1 MGLDSTKDG
10 SFLVA
15 TTANYL
21 MVYKTAVGNVNGYL
35 TSLKKLK
42 LKPAKIELS
51 EEIKDKYGL
60 HDFNFTKAKFDN
72 PFDSEE
78 KYIIST
84 VGRCLLMWSIEDV
97 FNGNIEPKVRAIFE
111 KL

>member
-10 SFLVA
+10 SYLVA

-51 EEIKDKYGL
+51 EEIINKYNL
-60 HDFNFTKAKFDN
+60 HDLTFTKAKFDN
-72 PFDSEE
+72 PYESEE

-84 VGRCLLMWSIEDV
+84 VGQCLLMWSIEDI
-97 FNGNIEPKVRAIFE
+97 FNGNTEPKVFIFI
-111 KL
+111 KS

>member
-1 MGLDSTKDG
+1 LGLDSTKDG
-10 SFLVA
+10 SYLVA

-51 EEIKDKYGL
+51 EEIMNKYNL
-60 HDFNFTKAKFDN
+60 HDLTFTKAKFDN
-72 PFDSEE
+72 PYESEE

-84 VGRCLLMWSIEDV
+84 VGQCLLMWSIEDI
-97 FNGNIEPKVRAIFE
+97 FNGNTEPKVFIFI
-111 KL
+111 KS